1 MILVLVWFMTRQLC
15 GDSLKMRGGRGT
27 TDRVHTQTRA
37 RWFRTRTDDDA
48 GIVVVVVVVDGAT
61 D

>member
-1 MILVLVWFMTRQLC
+1 
-15 GDSLKMRGGRGT
+15 MRGGRGT

-48 GIVVVVVVVDGAT
+48 GIVVVVVVVVLNGAT